1 MERRT
6 AVAAASAI
14 SMSLAAAAIT
24 IGANLGALGFTAS
37 TPAPVAA
44 PSAVIA
50 TTPAQASSQGG
61 ATTTG
66 SNHRAAGERER
77 ERAAG
82 VPTVRSND
90 EKGKGSDE

>member
-50 TTPAQASSQGG
+50 TT
-61 ATTTG
+61 TG

-90 EKGKGSDE
+90 EQGKGSDE